1 MMSMF
6 WILIL
11 SVCGLIIAGSY
22 AWIYFISQVLAKKY
36 IWVYKFE
43 TPLVLFP
50 PMLVVWGISYG
61 LILLGVVV

>member
-36 IWVYKFE
+36 VWVYKLE
-43 TPLVLFP
+43 TILVLIF
-50 PMLVVWGISYG
+50 PMLVIWAVFSW
-61 LILLGVVV
+61 LIPLGVS